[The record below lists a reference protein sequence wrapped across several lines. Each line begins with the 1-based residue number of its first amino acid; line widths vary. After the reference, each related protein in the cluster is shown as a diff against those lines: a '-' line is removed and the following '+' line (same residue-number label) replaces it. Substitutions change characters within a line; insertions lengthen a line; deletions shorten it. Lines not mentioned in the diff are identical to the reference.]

1 LPLPLV
7 VPALCKRQNQN
18 SPANGLQQD
27 EPSTEGVPEMSKLRI
42 EKGASRVRRVALKT
56 TIDGTVADDMELM
69 CRWSENDTS
78 YIVNYLL
85 RFALSQSEDFQEY
98 KQSLPVGAEDG
109 K

>member
-1 LPLPLV
+1 
-7 VPALCKRQNQN
+7 
-18 SPANGLQQD
+18 
-27 EPSTEGVPEMSKLRI
+27 MSKLRI